1 MFQSNYYR
9 TPLDSCFEETSL
21 AYYMMLIVHF
31 SKVLALWLLYI
42 NLIGQTRSQEILSA
56 GEVCENSGKIIEC
69 FEIITCKLYVNITCK
84 HYIVL
89 FPKITI
95 KGK

>member
-21 AYYMMLIVHF
+21 VYYMMLIVHF

-56 GEVCENSGKIIEC
+56 GKVCENSGKNYWMFWDNYMQTI
-69 FEIITCKLYVNITCK
+69 CK
-84 HYIVL
+84 HYM
-89 FPKITI
+89 
-95 KGK
+95 